1 MDLNQL
7 LGAFMQPSYVNS
19 VGSATNSSSA
29 DVSNILGAALPMLL
43 AGAQN
48 QCSNSNTSAGFLNA
62 LTAHS
67 ANDTSDLA
75 SFVQHTDLEDG
86 AKIVQHLLGDQSSDI
101 VKQIAKKAGVSQKE
115 AAKVMSAAAPLLMSK
130 LGQELNSQAS
140 AQNTS
145 ASPSLVSGLLS
156 GMLGGGNSAS
166 MLGALLGGGQSQPA
180 PQQQNNNSGLFGAL
194 LNLLR

>member
-7 LGAFMQPSYVNS
+7 LGAFSQPSYVNS

-29 DVSNILGAALPMLL
+29 DVSNILSAALPLLL

-48 QCSNSNTSAGFLNA
+48 QSSNASTSAGFLNA
-62 LTAHS
+62 LTSHS
-67 ANDTSDLA
+67 ANDTSNLA
-75 SFVQHTDLEDG
+75 AFVQNTDLEDG
-86 AKIVQHLLGDQSSDI
+86 AKIVQHLLGDESSEI

-145 ASPSLVSGLLS
+145 ASTSLVSGLMS
-156 GMLGGGNSAS
+156 GMLGGGNS
-166 MLGALLGGGQSQPA
+166 MNLLGALLGGGNSA
-180 PQQQNNNSGLFGAL
+180 PQQQQQSSGGSLLGGL
-194 LNLLR
+194 LNLLK